1 MMDSYTFDSFER
13 LEQNIL
19 FKTNH
24 RWNLTFQLLAEFRT
38 SSMFVDVNWL
48 KPMKNC
54 QFDGSLEATML
65 ELVSNR
71 IRMKFRLRLHFLNL
85 KPYPDDE

>member
-1 MMDSYTFDSFER
+1 
-13 LEQNIL
+13 
-19 FKTNH
+19 
-24 RWNLTFQLLAEFRT
+24 
-38 SSMFVDVNWL
+38 MFVDVNWL
-48 KPMKNC
+48 KNC

-71 IRMKFRLRLHFLNL
+71 IRMKFRLRLRFLNL